1 MAPLAS
7 KLLISTILVPETI
20 QLELTAR
27 ERNDIFRELIDR
39 IPGIKAR
46 PEAKKVLL
54 RAVMDREQ
62 MNTTGMGDG
71 LAIPH
76 ARNAIEGLTDH
87 AVIVFGRHDKGI
99 PYGAVDGAPVRLFF
113 LLIASNISEH
123 LQVMARLSRL
133 LRDAE
138 LRATLLRVKTAAEI
152 ISQISDVEKKL

>member
-7 KLLISTILVPETI
+7 KLLISSILAPETI
-20 QLELTAR
+20 ELSLTAP
-27 ERNDIFRELIDR
+27 ERNDIFRELIER

-46 PEAKKVLL
+46 PEAKKILL

-62 MNTTGMGDG
+62 MNSTGLGDG

-87 AVIVFGRHDKGI
+87 AIIVFGRHDKGI
-99 PYGAVDGAPVRLFF
+99 PYGALDGAPVKLFF

-133 LRDAE
+133 LRDAD
-138 LRATLLRVKTAAEI
+138 LRAALLKLKTPAEI
-152 ISQISDVEKKL
+152 ISQISDVEKRM